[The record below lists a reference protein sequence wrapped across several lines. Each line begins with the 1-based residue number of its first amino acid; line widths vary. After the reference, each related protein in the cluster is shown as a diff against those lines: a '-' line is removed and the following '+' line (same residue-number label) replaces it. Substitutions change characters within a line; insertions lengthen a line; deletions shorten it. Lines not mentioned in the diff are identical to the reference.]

1 MTKET
6 TPVLS
11 GVLLDE
17 STTVTLD
24 ELGSLCSVQ
33 REQIVL
39 LVDEGVL
46 EPLGHEQA
54 QWRFTTANLQR
65 ARIAIRL
72 QQDLGINLAGVA
84 LVLDLMTQIDALHAR
99 LALLQADS
107 DEQ

>member
-1 MTKET
+1 MSKET

-11 GVLLDE
+11 GVLLDDT
-17 STTVTLD
+17 TTVTLD

-46 EPLGHEQA
+46 EPLGQQQTE
-54 QWRFTTANLQR
+54 WRFTTASLNR

-84 LVLDLMTQIDALHAR
+84 LVLDLMTENDALHAR
-99 LALLQADS
+99 LALLQADT
-107 DEQ
+107 DEK

>member
-1 MTKET
+1 MTNET

-24 ELGSLCSVQ
+24 ELGRLCRVQ

-46 EPLGHEQA
+46 EPLGQQQTE
-54 QWRFTTANLQR
+54 WRFTTENLHR

-72 QQDLGINLAGVA
+72 QHDLGVNLAGVA
-84 LVLDLMTQIDALHAR
+84 LVLDLMTENDALRAR
-99 LALLQADS
+99 LRLLQAES
-107 DEQ
+107 DEK